1 MGALYFVF
9 IILTADGTGKI
20 LIKVSHWEKPIRNF
34 ITSALYQLMKNF
46 SFCTPCWDASIKY
59 GRKYFCGLQLFVFL
73 SFLFLISIR
82 HNVFSIKSKIALLL
96 NTGRKSVIHFVSIN
110 LLGGFSWLF
119 LGIKV
124 KVFTRANM
132 KYAN

>member
-1 MGALYFVF
+1 MGVLYFVF

-20 LIKVSHWEKPIRNF
+20 LIKVSHWVKPIRNF
-34 ITSALYQLMKNF
+34 ITSAFYQLMKNF

-59 GRKYFCGLQLFVFL
+59 GRKYFWGLQLCFFV
-73 SFLFLISIR
+73 FLFLISIL
-82 HNVFSIKSKIALLL
+82 HNILSIKSKIALLL
-96 NTGRKSVIHFVSIN
+96 NTGRIFVIHFVWIN
-110 LLGGFSWLF
+110 LLGGSSWLF

-124 KVFTRANM
+124 KLFTRANM